1 MANKEV
7 LLEVKNLEYS
17 FDTYAGEVKA
27 VRDVSFEVYKGEAL
41 AIVGESGC
49 GKSVTMH
56 AVMKLNPE
64 PPGRLKG
71 GKIIFDGKDITKYTN
86 KEMQTIRGSEIGMI
100 FQDPMTSL
108 NPTMTIGKQIAEV
121 VLKHQDVTKSEA
133 MKIAKDMLDIVGIP
147 NADRRINQYPHE
159 FSGGM
164 RQRAMIAIA
173 LACKPKLL
181 IADEPTTALDVTIQ
195 AQILDLM
202 KDLQKEFNTS
212 IIIITHDLGVVADI
226 ADRVVVM
233 YAGQII
239 ERGTAEEV
247 FYEPQHPYTWG
258 LLKSVPRLD
267 AKNKEKLVPI
277 IGTPP
282 DLFAP
287 PVGCAFAARCDYAMK
302 ICHEAQP
309 FVTDETGTHKV
320 SCWLKHP
327 HAPKYDN
334 HTEMGVKVNE

>member
-1 MANKEV
+1 MEKKEV

-71 GKIIFDGKDITKYTN
+71 GQIIFNGRDITKYTN
-86 KEMQTIRGSEIGMI
+86 KEMQSIRGSEIGMI

-108 NPTMTIGKQIAEV
+108 NPTMTVGKQIAEV
-121 VLKHQDVTKSEA
+121 VLKHQDVSRAEA
-133 MKIAKDMLDIVGIP
+133 MRIAKEMLDVVGIP
-147 NADRRINQYPHE
+147 NADKRIHQYPHE

-212 IIIITHDLGVVADI
+212 IIMITHDLGVVADI
-226 ADRVVVM
+226 ADRIAVI
-233 YAGQII
+233 YAGKII
-239 ERGTAEEV
+239 ERGTAEEI
-247 FYEPQHPYTWG
+247 FDNPQHPYTWG

-267 AKNKEKLVPI
+267 AQNKEKLVPI

-287 PVGCAFAARCDYAMK
+287 PVGCPFAARCDYAMK
-302 ICHEAQP
+302 VCLEAP
-309 FVTDETGTHKV
+309 PEVTEETSTHKV

-327 HAPKYDN
+327 YAPKVDN
-334 HTEMGVKVNE
+334 PMGMGVATNE